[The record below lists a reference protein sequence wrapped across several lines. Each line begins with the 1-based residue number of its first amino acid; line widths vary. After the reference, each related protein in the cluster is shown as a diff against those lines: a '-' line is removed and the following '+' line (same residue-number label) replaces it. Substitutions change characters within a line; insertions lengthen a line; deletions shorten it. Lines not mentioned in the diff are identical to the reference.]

1 MKSFIS
7 PNTIF
12 KKSIF
17 SIVLLAF
24 LPFFAQSQSIFEIRK
39 EKPRRETFL
48 RFVGQYGKLLRR
60 KGPFILTP
68 NEEGYTYKKTV
79 AFNLE
84 YGWQTSGDSEWEG
97 ICNYPR
103 FGIGIQKFTF
113 LHREELGNP
122 VSFYGFYNGNFIR
135 TKRFQW
141 LHQLGAGIALGFNLY
156 DPTVTPPNDLIGSK
170 VNAYIEAS
178 TSFSF
183 LIGKRLSLEPGI
195 RLTHFSNGNTR
206 KPQKGLNIFAY
217 QMGVRYN
224 LAKALKEY
232 TLYNKSQCRHRHEIL
247 ASIGVGE
254 RQVDFTEEDNSRP
267 PLTYGLKYLM
277 SYLTLGYNYEVRH
290 QLKLGGGFD
299 IYYDGTNGALAV
311 MNGNDFEK
319 NDIAFGKKTGVSGY
333 IGIEAVMD
341 RLSVAVNASYI
352 LLQEEFPTSS
362 PKFQQRLGL
371 KYHVWSN
378 VFVGIDIL
386 AYEFHVAKAVT
397 YKVGMRRYLNEGF

>member
-1 MKSFIS
+1 MKSFQR
-7 PNTIF
+7 PNGILE
-12 KKSIF
+12 K
-17 SIVLLAF
+17 VLFCLLLLIF
-24 LPFFAQSQSIFEIRK
+24 LPFFAQGQSFFKIRK
-39 EKPRRETFL
+39 EKPKRETFL
-48 RFVGQYGKLLRR
+48 RFVSQSGKLLRR
-60 KGPFILTP
+60 EGPFILTP
-68 NEEGYTYKKTV
+68 NNEGYAYKKTV

-97 ICNYPR
+97 ICRYPR
-103 FGIGIQKFTF
+103 FGIGLQKFMF
-113 LHREELGNP
+113 LHRDELGNP
-122 VSFYGFYNGNFIR
+122 VSFYGFYNGNFVR

-141 LHQLGAGIALGFNLY
+141 LHQLGLGMALGFNLY
-156 DPTVTPPNDLIGSK
+156 DPTITPVNDLIGSK
-170 VNAYIEAS
+170 VNAYIEVG

-224 LAKALKEY
+224 MAKTPKTY
-232 TLYNKSQCRHRHEIL
+232 TLYRKRQCRHRHEIL
-247 ASIGVGE
+247 ASIGIGE

-290 QLKLGGGFD
+290 QLKIGGGFD

-311 MNGNDFEK
+311 MNGNNFEK
-319 NDIAFGKKTGVSGY
+319 NDSSIGEKTGVAGY
-333 IGIEAVMD
+333 FGIEAVID
-341 RLSVAVNASYI
+341 RFSITVNTSYI
-352 LLQEEFPTSS
+352 LLQKEFPSSS

-371 KYHVWSN
+371 KYHIWSN
-378 VFVGIDIL
+378 IFVGIDVL

-397 YKVGMRRYLNEGF
+397 YKVGMRQYLNAE